1 MSKSKTSVWHKQLLW
16 TPPARYVNREGKRLA
31 CEKHM
36 DWWPASTKPLLQP
49 YAIQKCSTIA
59 LTKVRLH
66 MSLAARFLTRDVAQ
80 MVEPPHSK
88 REVQESMPRNP
99 IFQRTPENKKR
110 KYGKLFCQ
118 TKRRHGFGRPIC
130 EKKASKTVQ
139 SLLRKWLVSRITK
152 VYLRK
157 TSEET
162 LLYWWVN
169 QRHPSD
175 INSSFGPH
183 QRGMS
188 IGRASD
194 WHVRNTWIDDQH
206 RQSQFFNHMQYKTVQ
221 PLHWQKKGFICH

>member
-1 MSKSKTSVWHKQLLW
+1 MW

-49 YAIQKCSTIA
+49 YAIQNCSTIA

-66 MSLAARFLTRDVAQ
+66 ISLAARFLTRDVAQ
-80 MVEPPHSK
+80 IVEPRFSS
-88 REVQESMPRNP
+88 EVEGSMPRISDFSEEP
-99 IFQRTPENKKR
+99 GKQKKGKTVSCFVRPEEDMDLYVQNGKR
-110 KYGKLFCQ
+110 SIWKSTELA
-118 TKRRHGFGRPIC
+118 
-130 EKKASKTVQ
+130 EKAIGVPNHQGLPQKDVGGNITILMSESKTSV
-139 SLLRKWLVSRITK
+139 W
-152 VYLRK
+152 
-157 TSEET
+157 
-162 LLYWWVN
+162 
-169 QRHPSD
+169 H
-175 INSSFGPH
+175 NSSFGPH

-206 RQSQFFNHMQYKTVQ
+206 RQSQFYNHMQYKTVQ